1 MGRGIFSREGLD
13 RANHVE
19 SAYEIALRAQ
29 AQAPGQFPETG
40 PAVAP
45 IRAFTGLLFVF
56 RLRYPCVLSVGFQGR
71 SMRNRADYI
80 LKLKPWS
87 LSAFMAAFLAVV
99 FAATMQEVLASFGA
113 TLHFAAFFPAILMAS
128 LLGGA
133 PAGIF
138 AAVLAIP
145 IVWWAFMPPI
155 FEFNPLTHADYD
167 SFAIF
172 VLCSSLLICFS
183 HLYREALAIRMK
195 FPGESDLTGRL
206 PN

>member
-1 MGRGIFSREGLD
+1 M
-13 RANHVE
+13 RAG
-19 SAYEIALRAQ
+19 AGYIL
-29 AQAPGQFPETG
+29 
-40 PAVAP
+40 
-45 IRAFTGLLFVF
+45 
-56 RLRYPCVLSVGFQGR
+56 RLR
-71 SMRNRADYI
+71 
-80 LKLKPWS
+80 PWS
-87 LSAFMAAFLAVV
+87 FHTFLAALLAVV
-99 FAATMQEVLASFGA
+99 FAAAMQEVFASFGT

-128 LLGGA
+128 LLGGV

-155 FEFNPLTHADYD
+155 FEFNPLTPEDYD

-195 FPGESDLTGRL
+195 FPGESDLTARL

>member
-1 MGRGIFSREGLD
+1 
-13 RANHVE
+13 
-19 SAYEIALRAQ
+19 
-29 AQAPGQFPETG
+29 
-40 PAVAP
+40 
-45 IRAFTGLLFVF
+45 
-56 RLRYPCVLSVGFQGR
+56 
-71 SMRNRADYI
+71 MRNGADYI

-87 LSAFMAAFLAVV
+87 LSTFMAAFLAVV

-113 TLHFAAFFPAILMAS
+113 TLYFAAFFPAILMAS
-128 LLGGA
+128 LLGGV

-155 FEFNPLTHADYD
+155 FEFNPLTPADYD

-172 VLCSSLLICFS
+172 LLCSSLLICFS
-183 HLYREALAIRMK
+183 HLYREALAIRTK
-195 FPGESDLTGRL
+195 FPVESDITGRL